1 MFSGSYSKP
10 SSRKERAKRSAAK
23 IPVATPTV
31 AAGLLNSCLRFAVTD
46 SPAVHQFGQASNAGL
61 WHLTCQLGLQH
72 FPPPEGLRWSLSH
85 PGFCTKLVTNK
96 ASPRGALKKGGFP
109 HRSGLFCLAHQLCQ
123 AGSAVAAKGGSHW
136 AMSYGFPP
144 SKRSNRVKGCQGGMV
159 KDRFGIL
166 VGATCV

>member
-72 FPPPEGLRWSLSH
+72 FPPQKGYGGAWVILDFAQNWSPIKHPHVELWKKGVFHIDQDYSALLISFAKRVRQSQPKVALIGLWAMVSH
-85 PGFCTKLVTNK
+85 PQKGQIGSRDVK
-96 ASPRGALKKGGFP
+96 AVWWKI
-109 HRSGLFCLAHQLCQ
+109 GLA
-123 AGSAVAAKGGSHW
+123 
-136 AMSYGFPP
+136 Y
-144 SKRSNRVKGCQGGMV
+144 
-159 KDRFGIL
+159 
-166 VGATCV
+166 